1 MKFGERFANDCEQM
15 RTSNKDACIFLTRE
29 RAFSTISLM
38 TISKSKSSND
48 QEHLARLQ
56 AYYAEYRTFPSYARL
71 MDLLGFA
78 SKSAIKKVLERLE
91 AAGMLERTPDGDW
104 APSDH
109 FFERTIASQP
119 VPAGAPVAVSDE
131 ACEQVMLDRFLIEKP
146 AQTVIIRVKGESM
159 INAGIHSGDLA
170 IVERRTHAQP
180 GELVVGIVDDEF
192 TLKTLGR
199 DKAGFHL
206 IPANPDFSIIRPQG
220 KLEIFGVVV
229 GLVRKYT

>member
-1 MKFGERFANDCEQM
+1 MKTSTQKSAND
-15 RTSNKDACIFLTRE
+15 R
-29 RAFSTISLM
+29 
-38 TISKSKSSND
+38 
-48 QEHLARLQ
+48 EHLARLQ

-71 MDLLGFA
+71 MEILGLA

-104 APSDH
+104 APSDS

-119 VPAGAPVAVSDE
+119 VPAGSPVAVSDE
-131 ACEQVMLDRFLIEKP
+131 TCEQVMLDRFLIEKP

-159 INAGIHSGDLA
+159 IDAGIHSGDLA

-199 DKAGFHL
+199 DKEGFHL

-229 GLVRKYT
+229 GLVRKYS

>member
-1 MKFGERFANDCEQM
+1 MKTSKQNSTND
-15 RTSNKDACIFLTRE
+15 R
-29 RAFSTISLM
+29 
-38 TISKSKSSND
+38 
-48 QEHLARLQ
+48 EHLVRLQ

-71 MDLLGFA
+71 MEILGFA

-104 APSDH
+104 APSDS

-119 VPAGAPVAVSDE
+119 VPAGSPVAVSDE
-131 ACEQVMLDRFLIEKP
+131 TCEQVMLDRFLIEKP

-159 INAGIHSGDLA
+159 IDAGIHSGDLA

-199 DKAGFHL
+199 DKEGFHL

-229 GLVRKYT
+229 GLVRKYS

>member
-1 MKFGERFANDCEQM
+1 MKTSTQKSAND
-15 RTSNKDACIFLTRE
+15 R
-29 RAFSTISLM
+29 
-38 TISKSKSSND
+38 
-48 QEHLARLQ
+48 EHLARLQ

-71 MDLLGFA
+71 MAILGFA

-104 APSDH
+104 APSDS

-131 ACEQVMLDRFLIEKP
+131 TCEQVMLDRFLIEKP

-159 INAGIHSGDLA
+159 IDAGIHSGDLA

-192 TLKTLGR
+192 TLKKLGR
-199 DKAGFHL
+199 DKEGFHL

-229 GLVRKYT
+229 GLVRKYS